1 MGITAG
7 SGKTRPTIVDGI
19 FYPAERGKLRG
30 AVADLLG
37 RSETEKGSCIAAVS
51 PHAGYAYAG
60 PVIASAFK
68 CIQLRPVKTAVLLG
82 PVHRDPPDGAFLPES
97 ERFATPLGPVAVD
110 SAAVEKLLSY
120 GPVFSRN
127 EVPHLEEHCLEVQLP
142 FLTSLFPEAVIVPIL
157 IGDLRAQA
165 IRQLAEA
172 LRLTFQEASDYTV
185 FIASAN
191 MASYMK
197 GTDTEGDAEKM
208 MRLIQE
214 KDWRAVAATPHKQG
228 LSSCGAAG
236 IAALLA
242 MLGESAAVERLM
254 EADSRSVDS
263 DPKRM
268 VHYAAFGIQGRISG

>member
-1 MGITAG
+1 MGGTAG

-19 FYPAERGKLRG
+19 FYPGERGKLRS
-30 AVADLLG
+30 AVDELL
-37 RSETEKGSCIAAVS
+37 RNSPTQPGSCAAVVS

-60 PVIASAFK
+60 AVIASAFRS
-68 CIQLRPVKTAVLLG
+68 IQLRKVKNAVLIG
-82 PVHRDPPDGAFLPES
+82 PVHRDPPEGAFLPES
-97 ERFATPLGPVAVD
+97 DRFATPLGPVAVD
-110 SAAVEKLLSY
+110 VASVEKLLAS
-120 GPVFSRN
+120 GPFFSRN

-142 FLTSLFPEAVIVPIL
+142 FLSFLFPEATIVPVL
-157 IGDLRAQA
+157 TGALRPKAVE
-165 IRQLAEA
+165 QLAET
-172 LRLTFQEASDYTV
+172 LRLTFQAASEYTV

-208 MRLIQE
+208 MQLIE
-214 KDWRAVAATPHKQG
+214 ERNWRAIAAASQKGG

-236 IAALLA
+236 MAAILSIMPAARVTKLA
-242 MLGESAAVERLM
+242 

-268 VHYAAFGIQGRISG
+268 VHYAAFGLDGRIAD